1 MQVPEG
7 IDWAAVS
14 KNAMDKYNVEIAG
27 GLGPTA
33 GKIWCVA
40 HAANWGTV
48 KHVAGCCPGC
58 MLACCVLR
66 GSRNSSCA
74 LMPSAS

>member
-14 KNAMDKYNVEIAG
+14 KNAMDKFNVEIAG

-40 HAANWGTV
+40 CMLLRDC
-48 KHVAGCCPGC
+48 VAGVAQAVGGG
-58 MLACCVLR
+58 LAVHVCID
-66 GSRNSSCA
+66 
-74 LMPSAS
+74 SAVCW